1 MVTKTQSQE
10 PLKLQKLNIEV
21 VRVEVVG
28 RSPLIQN
35 RFTEEAQKGI
45 SDKQEG
51 KGRAEKKKKNP
62 MKLAESRL
70 YLLDPP
76 RDDCKY
82 GHPGVGFKNAIIRA
96 GASTDW
102 NMTDLKVAFF
112 VITADDG
119 LVPIVG
125 AEDWQLDSRRVV
137 ISKGTIDIRHRPRI
151 STGWRAVLD
160 IEYNASVISAEEL
173 VNLVE
178 LAGFGVGVGEYRP
191 FAPGSSGPYGRFN
204 VAIE

>member
-1 MVTKTQSQE
+1 MATEVKIEE
-10 PLKLQKLNIEV
+10 PLRLQKLNIGQ

-51 KGRAEKKKKNP
+51 KGRAEKVKKNP
-62 MKLAESRL
+62 MVLAESRL
-70 YLLDPP
+70 YLLDPV

-82 GHPGVGFKNAIIRA
+82 GHPGVGFKNAIVRA

-102 NMTDLKVAFF
+102 KMTDLKVAFF
-112 VITADDG
+112 VLTGDDG

-137 ISKGTIDIRHRPRI
+137 ISRGTLDIRHRPRTP
-151 STGWRAVLD
+151 TGWRAVLD

-191 FAPGSSGPYGRFN
+191 FAPASSGPYGRFN
-204 VAIE
+204 VALE